1 MNANNILLAILL
13 GGVFFLIIEVLLIA
27 LAVMLGNIWA
37 VNHVRDADAR
47 AVRRQELLTAKNEP
61 LPQPSSPARQPRGQ
75 GPFIPSGKPAANTG
89 TVGIQPAVDA
99 PPPQWK

>member
-47 AVRRQELLTAKNEP
+47 AVRRWERLAAKNEP
-61 LPQPSSPARQPRGQ
+61 LPQPSSPARSRGQ

-89 TVGIQPAVDA
+89 TIGIQPAVDT